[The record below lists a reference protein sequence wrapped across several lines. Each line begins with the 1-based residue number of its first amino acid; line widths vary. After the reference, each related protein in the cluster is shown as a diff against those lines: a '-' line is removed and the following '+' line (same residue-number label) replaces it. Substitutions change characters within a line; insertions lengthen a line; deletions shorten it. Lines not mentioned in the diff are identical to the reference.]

1 MEDLALNIFS
11 NSRKSKLSKKD
22 FDEVSIRSSKK
33 NISTTNKNI
42 NSAISISKNI
52 DEPRASDTFTN
63 VMKGILDLSKRI

>member
-42 NSAISISKNI
+42 DSTISISKNM
-52 DEPRASDTFTN
+52 DEPRASDAFTN